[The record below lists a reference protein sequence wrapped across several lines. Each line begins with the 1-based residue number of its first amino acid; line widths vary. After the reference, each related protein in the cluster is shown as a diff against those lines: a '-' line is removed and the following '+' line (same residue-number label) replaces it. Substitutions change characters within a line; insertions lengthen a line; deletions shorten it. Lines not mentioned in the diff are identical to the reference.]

1 MRHLV
6 SFFMPSRALSHILR
20 DGVAR
25 VSVISSELPSV
36 ISSERS
42 ESRNLLFGHARPDRA
57 SLAASFVILSEA
69 KNLPAASVIPDLIGN
84 LALVISSERSESRN
98 LLLLGNQTIKSINL

>member
-1 MRHLV
+1 M
-6 SFFMPSRALSHILR
+6 
-20 DGVAR
+20 AR
-25 VSVISSELPSV
+25 VSVISSELPSVISSELPFV

-57 SLAASFVILSEA
+57 SLVASFVILSEA

-84 LALVISSERSESRN
+84 LPADYQS
-98 LLLLGNQTIKSINL
+98 IKSINL